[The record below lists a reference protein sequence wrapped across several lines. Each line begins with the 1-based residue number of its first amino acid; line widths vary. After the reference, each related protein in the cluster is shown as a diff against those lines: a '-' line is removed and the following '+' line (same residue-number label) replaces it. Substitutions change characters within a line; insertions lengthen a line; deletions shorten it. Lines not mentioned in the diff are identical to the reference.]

1 MKQTRGDEEQWLLFA
16 TFADFPMNC
25 AFAKKLQKS
34 NRKPSSQPNDDDM
47 ENS

>member
-1 MKQTRGDEEQWLLFA
+1 MKRTRGDEEQWLLFA

-25 AFAKKLQKS
+25 VSVKKLQKS
-34 NRKPSSQPNDDDM
+34 NKKRSSQPNDDDM